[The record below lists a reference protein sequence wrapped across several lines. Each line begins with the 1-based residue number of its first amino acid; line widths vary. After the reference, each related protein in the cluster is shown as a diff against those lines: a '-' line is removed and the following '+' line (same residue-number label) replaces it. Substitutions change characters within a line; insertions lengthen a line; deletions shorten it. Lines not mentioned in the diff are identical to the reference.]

1 MQRLFI
7 VFLFVIV
14 SLPSFA
20 EQLKDISEGI
30 EYEVL
35 DNPQAVTVK
44 NGKVE
49 VIEFF
54 SYACPHC
61 YNLEPYVEQWRKNKA
76 ADVEFIHIPAVFNKS
91 WESLAGIYYAAEA
104 LGIVDKIH
112 PIIFEAI
119 HGNGK
124 KINNFAQLK
133 DVFVA
138 NGIKA
143 EDFESTLNSF
153 SVANK
158 TRRAIQLTKQYQV
171 QSVPVVIVQ
180 GKYRTNS
187 TLAHGHANVF
197 KVVDHIADK
206 VRKQK

>member
-1 MQRLFI
+1 MQR
-7 VFLFVIV
+7 VFVILLMLFF

-44 NGKVE
+44 DKVE

-61 YNLEPYVEQWRKNKA
+61 YNLEPYVEEWRKNKA
-76 ADVEFIHIPAVFNKS
+76 SDVEFIHIPAVFNKS
-91 WESLAGIYYAAEA
+91 WESLASIFYAAEA
-104 LGIVDKIH
+104 LGIADKVH
-112 PIIFEAI
+112 PVIFESI
-119 HGNGK
+119 HGTGK
-124 KINNFAQLK
+124 KIKSFAELK

-138 NGIKA
+138 NGVKA
-143 EDFESTLNSF
+143 EDFENTLNSF

-187 TLAHGHANVF
+187 TLAHGHSNVF
-197 KVVDHIADK
+197 KVVDHIIDK
-206 VRKQK
+206 VRKEK